1 MFSMTRT
8 VFRVGVISVLGAG
21 GLALL
26 VGHQPVMALFS
37 QAKGSVTSQ
46 IDQLVTDPVALRI
59 QLRDLESQYPKRIAQ
74 VRSDLGELR
83 TQLAQLQREGNVTQR
98 VIDLA
103 ASDLGTLQQLVSQ
116 AEDARATIIPASF
129 SDEAPAPR
137 RIEIVFEDQRLS
149 VEQAY
154 ARTAEVNNTR
164 TAYTQRLGDIQ
175 RDLGYLTNQESRLAG
190 LLTKLENERS
200 QFQVQLW
207 QLDRQVDSIAR
218 NDRMIEVLQRRQ
230 EAIDEQSRY
239 KAASLDHLQSKIA
252 DIRGKQ
258 EAELAGLAGAEQR
271 TNYESRAKLDLD
283 AKAAHAA
290 LKEAATR
297 KPDAKSTKSEVIE
310 IRPLAPLP
318 AGRVQEPKASASVNA
333 AAGIN

>member
-8 VFRVGVISVLGAG
+8 VFRVGVIGALAVG

-26 VGHQPVMALFS
+26 VGKEPVMALIS
-37 QAKGSVTSQ
+37 QARGSMTAG
-46 IDQLVTDPVALRI
+46 IDKLVTDPVALRA

-83 TQLAQLQREGNVTQR
+83 GQISQLQREANVSQK
-98 VIDLA
+98 VVDLA
-103 ASDLGTLQQLVSQ
+103 AADLSTLQQLVAQ
-116 AEDARATIIPASF
+116 AEDARASVVPASF
-129 SDEAPAPR
+129 DDHAPAR
-137 RIEIVFEDQRLS
+137 RIEIVFEDQRLT

-164 TAYTQRLGDIQ
+164 TAYTQRLADIQ
-175 RDLGYLTNQESRLAG
+175 RDLGYLGNQESRLAT
-190 LLTKLENERS
+190 LLTKLENERA

-218 NDRMIEVLQRRQ
+218 NDRMIEILQRRQ

-239 KAASLDHLQSKIA
+239 KVASVDHLQSKIA
-252 DIRGKQ
+252 DIRAKQ

-271 TNYESRAKLDLD
+271 TNYEARAKMELDT
-283 AKAAHAA
+283 KAAQAA
-290 LKEAATR
+290 LKDAATR
-297 KPDAKSTKSEVIE
+297 KPDAKPAKGEVIE
-310 IRPLAPLP
+310 IRPLS
-318 AGRVQEPKASASVNA
+318 GQKVGEPKSSASALNA
-333 AAGIN
+333 APPIN